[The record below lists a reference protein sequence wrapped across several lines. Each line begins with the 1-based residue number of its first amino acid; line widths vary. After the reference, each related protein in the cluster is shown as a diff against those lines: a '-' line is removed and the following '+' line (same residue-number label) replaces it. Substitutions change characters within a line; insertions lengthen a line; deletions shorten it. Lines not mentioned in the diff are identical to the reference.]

1 MNPLCEVCGSGE
13 NLLRCARCKITHYC
27 SRAHQKQDWKKHK
40 TVCQENSVQLDSDLE
55 LRENKTGSIV
65 LEQNN
70 GLIYPIE
77 GSSEN
82 EILSSRAESLSP
94 NLLQLDFIS
103 GQRSANF
110 DDSMPI
116 INENVPHNNL
126 ANSRDYSTVNLQP
139 YQHRNQED
147 VIEEMSRNVISDMND
162 YGVCVI
168 DNFLGF
174 ERGTSVLKEVL
185 NMYNTKGVF
194 KDGQLVSNKGRKDL
208 KTIRGD
214 RITWI
219 DGREAFCKNIGSLI
233 SQVDAVIIRA
243 NKMLN
248 NGKLGQYNINGRTKF
263 AALNDTYM
271 FLLRASRAS
280 LNGGKDH
287 VDIARV
293 KCDFIATKNTTLFTY
308 DCGYPPITYLVQL
321 SYLVNDEYRVINVA
335 YYLRKKKKTYT
346 NKRYDMFI
354 YAMVACYP
362 GSGSHYVKHVDNPNK
377 DGRCITAIYYLN
389 LDWDVKRSGGLLRI
403 FPEGWRGD
411 KVADIEPV
419 FDRLLFFWSDRRNP
433 HEVQPAYHTRYAIT
447 LWYFDAVEREEA
459 CRRYERES

>member
-1 MNPLCEVCGSGE
+1 
-13 NLLRCARCKITHYC
+13 
-27 SRAHQKQDWKKHK
+27 
-40 TVCQENSVQLDSDLE
+40 
-55 LRENKTGSIV
+55 
-65 LEQNN
+65 
-70 GLIYPIE
+70 
-77 GSSEN
+77 
-82 EILSSRAESLSP
+82 
-94 NLLQLDFIS
+94 
-103 GQRSANF
+103 
-110 DDSMPI
+110 
-116 INENVPHNNL
+116 
-126 ANSRDYSTVNLQP
+126 
-139 YQHRNQED
+139 
-147 VIEEMSRNVISDMND
+147 
-162 YGVCVI
+162 
-168 DNFLGF
+168 
-174 ERGTSVLKEVL
+174 
-185 NMYNTKGVF
+185 MYNTKGVF

-248 NGKLGQYNINGRTKF
+248 NGKLGQYNINGRTK
-263 AALNDTYM
+263 
-271 FLLRASRAS
+271 
-280 LNGGKDH
+280 
-287 VDIARV
+287 
-293 KCDFIATKNTTLFTY
+293 
-308 DCGYPPITYLVQL
+308 
-321 SYLVNDEYRVINVA
+321 
-335 YYLRKKKKTYT
+335 
-346 NKRYDMFI
+346 
-354 YAMVACYP
+354 AMVACYP

-459 CRRYERES
+459 CRRYERERSSTKPALIAK